1 MTDKQ
6 KQAPVITESPAS
18 WNTRYVSPSGF
29 TCQLTLRSE
38 NGKDLLEK
46 AESAMAFLSE
56 QGSTPFNGYGNGS
69 KPKGNQS
76 KKDNPSSS
84 NPDASWCPIHQCDM
98 KRWEKDGRAWYSHKV
113 NGDWCTG
120 KSKNGK

>member
-1 MTDKQ
+1 MNDNQ
-6 KQAPVITESPAS
+6 KQSPASTESPAS
-18 WNTRYVSPSGF
+18 WNTRYVSPNGF

-46 AESAMAFLSE
+46 AEGAMAFLSE
-56 QGSTPFNGYGNGS
+56 HGCTPFNGYSNGY
-69 KPKGNQS
+69 KPSGNQS
-76 KKDNPSSS
+76 KKGNPSSS

-120 KSKNGK
+120 KAKNGK